1 MENVNGEAKL
11 GFQDFAVIN
20 DKLDFQDFEVV
31 DDTEE
36 PEVMDDTT
44 PCFFEIISDGNEE
57 SDQGEIDGP
66 LWSMSSIAFQMSSPE
81 REDLESNGSWKSD
94 PPRRWGQ

>member
-1 MENVNGEAKL
+1 MMENVNGEAKL

-66 LWSMSSIAFQMSSPE
+66 L
-81 REDLESNGSWKSD
+81 
-94 PPRRWGQ
+94 